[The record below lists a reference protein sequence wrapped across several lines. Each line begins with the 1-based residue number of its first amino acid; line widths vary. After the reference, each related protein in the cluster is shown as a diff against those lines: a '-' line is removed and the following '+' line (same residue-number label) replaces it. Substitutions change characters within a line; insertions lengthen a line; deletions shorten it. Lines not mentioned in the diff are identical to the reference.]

1 MNENIK
7 QKLSLLPSC
16 PGSYQMLDA
25 GGNIIYVGKAVN
37 LKNRVSSY
45 FVNLSSHNEK
55 TKALVKNIADFNYI
69 VTPTELD
76 ALCLEANLIKKH
88 QPYYNILLK
97 DGKQFA
103 YIKINTKAPYPK
115 IEVVRKVK
123 NDGFKYFGPYF
134 NGVYYKEIIELIS
147 YAFNLRTCNFKFSA
161 EKPLKRPCLN
171 FDMGLCCA
179 PCVNKVSQQEY
190 LSKVKQTIDF
200 LNGNTLNI
208 KQILTQKM
216 QHFASK
222 QNFETA
228 LIYRNLLNTVNKLD
242 NKVHTQLTS
251 TLEGDVIGFCT
262 NGVYSCV
269 SVATIISGKILG
281 VENFILNS
289 VSENSGEI
297 IAEFLT
303 QYYTSNKII
312 PKQILVPCQIKDSEI
327 LKQYLTSLK
336 GTNVNIV
343 YVQKGEK
350 KKVVEIANQNAEE
363 FLQKNIEKEKQQEL
377 LTLGAC
383 KQLQEYLGLKEL
395 PLRIEGYDISNISG
409 TNKVASMVVFING
422 KPAKQHYRKFKI
434 DDIEGQNDFACMN
447 EVLLR
452 RANELKK
459 ATDLSFS
466 QKPNLIL
473 IDGGK
478 GQLSSAL
485 ASIKP
490 NIDCDVISL
499 AKRLEEVFKP
509 NSSVPIVLSHST
521 YALRLLQRVR
531 DESHRFA
538 ITFHR
543 QRRNKQT
550 LKNTLGEI
558 KGIGKTKQQHL
569 FNHFKSFEK
578 IKNASVYELMQVN
591 RISKTDAVNIFNFY
605 HKDISE

>member
-7 QKLSLLPSC
+7 QKLSSLPSC

-45 FVNLSSHNEK
+45 FVNTRSHNEK
-55 TKALVKNIADFNYI
+55 TKALVRNIADFTYI
-69 VTPTELD
+69 ITPTELD

-123 NDGFKYFGPYF
+123 NDGYKYFGPYF

-147 YAFNLRTCNFKFSA
+147 YAFNLRTCNFKFSE
-161 EKPLKRPCLN
+161 EKPLKRACLN
-171 FDMGLCCA
+171 YDMGLCCA
-179 PCVNKVSQQEY
+179 PCINKVSKEEY
-190 LSKVKQTIDF
+190 SKQVKLAIDF
-200 LNGNTLNI
+200 LNGNTSTV
-208 KQILTQKM
+208 KQVLTEKM
-216 QHFASK
+216 QNFASK

-228 LIYRNLLNTVNKLD
+228 LIYRNLLNTVSKLE
-242 NKVHTQLTS
+242 NKVHTQLT
-251 TLEGDVIGFCT
+251 TAIDCDVVGYSN
-262 NGVYSCV
+262 NGAYACV
-269 SVATIISGKILG
+269 SVATVIKGKILG
-281 VENFILNS
+281 VENFIINPLSNNES
-289 VSENSGEI
+289 EI
-297 IAEFLT
+297 ISEFLT
-303 QYYTSNKII
+303 QYYTANKII
-312 PKQILVPCQIKDSEI
+312 PKQLFLPCEIKDNEI

-336 GTNVNIV
+336 GASVNIIW
-343 YVQKGEK
+343 VQKGEK
-350 KKVVEIANQNAEE
+350 KKLVEIANQNAEE

-383 KQLQEYLGLKEL
+383 KQLQEYLNLKEM

-422 KPAKQHYRKFKI
+422 KPAKAHYRKFKI

-452 RANELKK
+452 RSNELKK
-459 ATDLSFS
+459 GTDLSFS

-499 AKRLEEVFKP
+499 AKRLEEVYKP
-509 NSSVPIVLSHST
+509 HSSVPVVLSHST

-550 LKNTLGEI
+550 LKNTLSEI
-558 KGIGKTKQQHL
+558 AGIGKTKQQHL
-569 FNHFKSFEK
+569 FEHFKSFEK
-578 IKNASVYELMQVN
+578 IKNASIYELMQVS
-591 RISKTDAVNIFNFY
+591 RISKTDAVNIYNFY
-605 HKDISE
+605 HKEN

>member
-1 MNENIK
+1 MNENIR
-7 QKLSLLPSC
+7 QKLADLPQC
-16 PGSYQMLDA
+16 AGSYQMLDK

-45 FVNLSSHNEK
+45 FVNTRSHNEK
-55 TKALVKNIADFNYI
+55 TKALVKNIADFTYI

-76 ALCLEANLIKKH
+76 ALCLEANLIKQH

-123 NDGFKYFGPYF
+123 NDGYKYFGPYF

-147 YAFNLRTCNFKFSA
+147 YAFNLRTCNFNFS
-161 EKPLKRPCLN
+161 ETKPLKRACLN

-190 LSKVKQTIDF
+190 SNKVKLAIDF
-200 LNGNTLNI
+200 LNGNTATV

-216 QHFASK
+216 QHFASL

-228 LIYRNLLNTVNKLD
+228 LIYRNLLATVNKLD

-251 TLEGDVIGFCT
+251 TLECDVIGFCT
-262 NGVYSCV
+262 NGIYSCI
-269 SVATIISGKILG
+269 SVATVKSGKILG
-281 VENFILNS
+281 VENFIINS
-289 VSENSGEI
+289 VSENAGEI
-297 IAEFLT
+297 ISEFLT
-303 QYYTSNKII
+303 QYYTQNKII
-312 PKQILVPCQIKDSEI
+312 PKQIFVPYLIKDADV
-327 LKQYLTSLK
+327 LKQYFTTLK
-336 GTNVNIV
+336 GNVVNIV
-343 YVQKGEK
+343 HVQKGEK
-350 KKVVEIANQNAEE
+350 KKLIEIANQNAEE

-383 KQLQEYLGLKEL
+383 KQLQEYLNLKEM

-447 EVLLR
+447 EVLER

-485 ASIKP
+485 ASIQP

-499 AKRLEEVFKP
+499 AKRLEEVYKP
-509 NSSVPIVLSHST
+509 NNPIPVILNHST

-550 LKNTLGEI
+550 LKNTLSEI
-558 KGIGKTKQQHL
+558 SGIGKTKQQHL

-578 IKNASVYELMQVN
+578 IKNASIYELMQAS
-591 RISKTDAVNIFNFY
+591 RISKTDAINIYNFY
-605 HKDISE
+605 HKEK